1 MNDFLDEV
9 ASAHPVPAGGSVTAH
24 TVAAAAGLLVKAAH
38 RSVRVYPQAEVAET
52 RAESLRR
59 RADLL
64 AEEDVQAFRA
74 LQAAERSARD
84 LQGPERE
91 AVIGP
96 ARSRTAEVPLLVAR
110 AAAEVAQLAS
120 DLVAHGNPRL
130 TGDAIIAGLLAA
142 AAAEGSAR
150 LVAIN
155 LAAVPQDPRI
165 TEAAH
170 LASTARVL

>member
-1 MNDFLDEV
+1 MPFDLDEV
-9 ASAHPVPAGGSVTAH
+9 
-24 TVAAAAGLLVKAAH
+24 VKAAH

-130 TGDAIIAGLLAA
+130 TGDAIIAGLLLWRA
-142 AAAEGSAR
+142 G
-150 LVAIN
+150 
-155 LAAVPQDPRI
+155 VPR
-165 TEAAH
+165 AH
-170 LASTARVL
+170 PLETA